1 MLAGGV
7 YSIFLCYNIIMSEDT
22 NVTNIDPNY
31 VRRVCCDGCTCVE
44 SHSSIPYPTPEPEQS

>member
-1 MLAGGV
+1 LAGGV